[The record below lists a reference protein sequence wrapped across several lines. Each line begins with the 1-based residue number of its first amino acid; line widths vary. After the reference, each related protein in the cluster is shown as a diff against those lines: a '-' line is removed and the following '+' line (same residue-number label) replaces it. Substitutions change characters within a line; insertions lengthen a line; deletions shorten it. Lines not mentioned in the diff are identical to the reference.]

1 MLEMINNRQIQLIIN
16 DTAVNKEFWADAPLT
31 KTRLS
36 AARQLGLA
44 PKRVAPA
51 RRKLDRTSSQQCRG
65 DLQQWRIAA
74 AAKASHLPSLCSL
87 LSTAGA

>member
-1 MLEMINNRQIQLIIN
+1 VQKALKPAQSRS
-16 DTAVNKEFWADAPLT
+16 AV
-31 KTRLS
+31 LS
-36 AARQLGLA
+36 A
-44 PKRVAPA
+44 KRVAPA
-51 RRKLDRTSSQQCRG
+51 RRKLDTTSFQQRRG

>member
-1 MLEMINNRQIQLIIN
+1 MGVPAAPRLASGVAMGE
-16 DTAVNKEFWADAPLT
+16 TATFEKDKQASCA
-31 KTRLS
+31 RCAQRGLS
-36 AARQLGLA
+36 A
-44 PKRVAPA
+44 KRVAPA
-51 RRKLDRTSSQQCRG
+51 RRKLDTTSFQQRRG

>member
-1 MLEMINNRQIQLIIN
+1 MQFCPLMRVTSACKVCKFAQVQLQKALKPAQSRS
-16 DTAVNKEFWADAPLT
+16 AV
-31 KTRLS
+31 LS
-36 AARQLGLA
+36 A
-44 PKRVAPA
+44 KRVAPA
-51 RRKLDRTSSQQCRG
+51 RRNLDTTSFQQRRG